1 MISMVLA
8 TDMSSHFGD
17 LAKTKAKVNSSELD
31 LKDKDKYTS
40 MDSLIHAADI
50 SNPIKPF
57 AIYFQW
63 TERILTEYW
72 NQVNIFFETL
82 KFKEKTLF

>member
-8 TDMSSHFGD
+8 TDMSAHFGE
-17 LAKTKAKVNSSELD
+17 LAKTKAKVTSSELD
-31 LKDKDKYTS
+31 LRNQDKDS
-40 MDSLIHAADI
+40 CMDTLIHASDI

-57 AIYFQW
+57 NIYFQW

-72 NQVNIFFETL
+72 NQV
-82 KFKEKTLF
+82 